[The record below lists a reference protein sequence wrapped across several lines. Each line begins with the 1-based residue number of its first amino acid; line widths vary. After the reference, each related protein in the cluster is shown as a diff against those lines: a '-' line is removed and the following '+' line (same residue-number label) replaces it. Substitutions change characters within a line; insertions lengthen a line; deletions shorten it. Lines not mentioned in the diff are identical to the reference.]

1 MTDPI
6 VQEVRRVREEMAAK
20 FNFDVRAIV
29 RHLQKEQK
37 RSGRKFVRLPSKKVL
52 VSSRNS

>member
-1 MTDPI
+1 MNDPI

-20 FNFDVRAIV
+20 FNYDVRAIV

-37 RSGRKFVRLPSKKVL
+37 HSGRKAVRLPPKKL
-52 VSSRNS
+52 LASGRHS